1 VEVEETPVAVLIAR
15 QKWNFALPI
24 VQRRRWNVYGSE
36 KGGAT
41 MTTIAKLKL
50 VGFAAAFTILSTT
63 AFAKDMTFGYVA
75 GSLQY
80 PYNVAT
86 ADGFREAAA
95 RAGVKAVVL
104 DPQGDVAKQGNA
116 IDDLIAQKVDAIG
129 FLPLDSVV
137 AESFVDKIT
146 DKGIPSAAI
155 AVQVGDPNKRPL
167 KDVYPKLNALITP
180 DDFVAGEQAGKL
192 ALTLLPKDK
201 KVKIAI
207 VEGAP
212 GYSAVTQRSAGFK
225 KALDDAGTK
234 YEIVGSQPTDWTPE
248 KGEAVCQNFL
258 TATPDIDLIFSQ
270 ADDMA
275 LGCARAI
282 EAASSKAKLIATS
295 GGSKLGNAAIKAG
308 ELDGSVCVRPKMLGQ
323 LMFKALYE
331 AATNPNSGKAKLVSV
346 DLPIITNNTLDQC
359 PAEW

>member
-1 VEVEETPVAVLIAR
+1 MRISAKSKLLGLSVALAISSSIA
-15 QKWNFALPI
+15 
-24 VQRRRWNVYGSE
+24 S
-36 KGGAT
+36 
-41 MTTIAKLKL
+41 
-50 VGFAAAFTILSTT
+50 
-63 AFAKDMTFGYVA
+63 AKDLTFGYVA

-86 ADGFREAAA
+86 ADGFKQAAA
-95 RAGVKAVVL
+95 EAGAKAIVL

-116 IDDLIAQKVDAIG
+116 IDDLIAQGVDGIG

-137 AESFVDKIT
+137 AESFVDKISE
-146 DKGIPSAAI
+146 KGIPSAAI
-155 AVQVGDPNKRPL
+155 AVQVGDPNKHPL

-180 DDFVAGEQAGKL
+180 DDSVAGEQAAKL
-192 ALTLLPKDK
+192 ALTMLPTDHA
-201 KVKIAI
+201 VKIAI

-212 GYSAVTQRSAGFK
+212 GYSAVTQRTAGFK
-225 KALDDAGTK
+225 KGLDAAGIK

-282 EAASSKAKLIATS
+282 EAAGSKAKLIATS
-295 GGSKLGNAAIKAG
+295 GGSKLGNAAIAAG
-308 ELDGSVCVRPKMLGQ
+308 ELDGSVCVKPKMLGQ
-323 LMFKALYE
+323 LMFKALHE
-331 AATNPNSGKAKLVSV
+331 AATNPSASKAQLVSV
-346 DLPIITNNTLDQC
+346 DLPIITKETLDQC